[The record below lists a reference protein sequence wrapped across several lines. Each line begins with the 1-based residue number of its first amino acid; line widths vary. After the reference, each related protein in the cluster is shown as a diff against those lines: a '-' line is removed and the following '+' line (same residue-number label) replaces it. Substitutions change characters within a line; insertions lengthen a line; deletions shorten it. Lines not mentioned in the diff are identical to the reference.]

1 MAGRLIMTLVEPT
14 ESWNVASLTAGGLV
28 GGGPGGGL
36 GGGGVGGGLG
46 GGGLGGGF
54 GGGFRSVAPTGSLY
68 TVLEPNQARR
78 LSTRLVRLDS
88 DLGESA
94 AMPAAGEELRL
105 GDVEALTGDD
115 RIRAAKRRLVELD
128 VPQSIAQLAFA
139 RLGAGLDWE
148 VIAGRSSGW
157 ANADELA
164 LARRFVERLED
175 DNSAPNKNE
184 NRDTIYWEVVS
195 RADHEGLPADQ
206 LRIALASRPFLGIA
220 SRPVSVPDRPEGP
233 SLAIRV
239 ALDGPSENP
248 RVQVSINAS
257 DARAGRWEPVARFK
271 LPEIKG
277 GQGRKPAELAE
288 AIAEGALG
296 HLVRVELIKGVD
308 ANGNKGPDRIRIS
321 NVSPLIL
328 HGLMLGGSQPGPTDA
343 PVLRGLALAP
353 RRTTT
358 VTVTPKA
365 VQRLGLRKG
374 LHPTAADF
382 GGL

>member
-1 MAGRLIMTLVEPT
+1 
-14 ESWNVASLTAGGLV
+14 
-28 GGGPGGGL
+28 
-36 GGGGVGGGLG
+36 
-46 GGGLGGGF
+46 
-54 GGGFRSVAPTGSLY
+54 
-68 TVLEPNQARR
+68 
-78 LSTRLVRLDS
+78 LVRLDS
-88 DLGESA
+88 DLSGSS
-94 AMPAAGEELRL
+94 AMPANGEELRL
-105 GDVEALTGDD
+105 GDVDALTRDS
-115 RIRAAKRRLVELD
+115 RIRTASRRLVERD

-148 VIAGRSSGW
+148 VIAERSSGW

-164 LARRFVERLED
+164 LARRFVERIED
-175 DNSAPNKNE
+175 DNSALHKNE
-184 NRDTIYWEVVS
+184 TPSMIYWEVAS
-195 RADHEGLPADQ
+195 RAEPEGLSADQ
-206 LRIALASRPFLGIA
+206 LRIALTSRSFLGIA

-239 ALDGPSENP
+239 ALDGPPENP
-248 RVQVSINAS
+248 RVQVSISAS
-257 DARAGRWEPVARFK
+257 DARSGRWEPVGRFK

-288 AIAEGALG
+288 AIAERALG

-308 ANGNKGPDRIRIS
+308 ANGNKGPDRIRIT
-321 NVSPLIL
+321 NASPLIL
-328 HGLMLGGSQPGPTDA
+328 HGLMLGGSEPEPTDA
-343 PVLRGLALAP
+343 PALRGLALAP

-374 LHPTAADF
+374 LHATAADL